1 MKNTGHYVLKSGKK
15 NWVSWHFTVD
25 DRRIVQRLPLD
36 ELGYH
41 AGAGNTKSVAIEI
54 CMNSGIDQQAAFDRA
69 AGLAALLIYDTDHA
83 DPDFDRIVPHFR
95 WTKKNCPS
103 LLLNDA
109 KPGSKWTAFVERVKA
124 AYALI
129 E

>member
-1 MKNTGHYVLKSGKK
+1 
-15 NWVSWHFTVD
+15 
-25 DRRIVQRLPLD
+25 
-36 ELGYH
+36 
-41 AGAGNTKSVAIEI
+41 
-54 CMNSGIDQQAAFDRA
+54 MNAGIDQQAAFDRA
-69 AGLAALLIYDTDHA
+69 SGLAALLIYDTDHA